1 MVDVPHPVIGLTVEL
16 LDAPWYEGKRRFQLF
31 TDYLPCLRAA
41 GAIPILLPSDAPVEE
56 VRTLLDRVD
65 GILMTG
71 GDDVDLRPFG
81 GPAPTEE
88 CKPVPLEQQAMN
100 LEIVRVATERRLPLL
115 GVCFGMQMMG
125 VLDEAPFRQHLAN
138 AEEHTKGIEHAVVAS
153 AGSRLAELVGTEPFA
168 VPSFHHQALTGTGHH
183 LQASAYADDGT
194 LEAVELPEIP
204 FALGVQWHP
213 ERAPESAASRA
224 LFEGLVTAAL
234 EYRRDQG

>member
-41 GAIPILLPSDAPVEE
+41 GAIPILLPSDAPVAE
-56 VRTLLDRVD
+56 VAGLLERVD
-65 GILMTG
+65 GVLMTG

-81 GPAPTEE
+81 GPAPTVE
-88 CKPVPLEQQAMN
+88 CKPVPLEQQSMN
-100 LEIVRVATERRLPLL
+100 LEIVRVALERKMPLF

-125 VLDEAPFRQHLAN
+125 VLDEAPFRQHLEN
-138 AEEHTKGIEHAVVAS
+138 AAEHTKGIEHQVVAA
-153 AGSRLAELVGTEPFA
+153 AGSRLAELVGTDAFD
-168 VPSFHHQALTGTGHH
+168 VPSFHHQALIDTGNQ

-194 LEAVELPEIP
+194 LEAVELPEFP

-213 ERAPESAASRA
+213 ERAPESQATRA
-224 LFEGLVTAAL
+224 LFDGFVTAAR
-234 EYRRDQG
+234 EYRSES